1 MAGCK
6 TIRMEKQIEVRLQKA
21 FSQGRERLRV
31 ELFKDWPVQS
41 TMRVG
46 MATKVE
52 YARDGREKKRK
63 ERRKKQEGSSV
74 SKTDRRNTDV
84 YRHPGGPLSEGFDL
98 TRHLGEERSSSWL
111 LCRITFHLTVFVA
124 SSDWCDIRIPC
135 CWRAGVVPLSCG
147 GAVMCRPLAE
157 DRPPRAQHQHD
168 AA

>member
-52 YARDGREKKRK
+52 YARDGREKKEKRGGK
-63 ERRKKQEGSSV
+63 SKKARACLRLADATQTFTGI
-74 SKTDRRNTDV
+74 
-84 YRHPGGPLSEGFDL
+84 PGARSQRGL
-98 TRHLGEERSSSWL
+98 T
-111 LCRITFHLTVFVA
+111 
-124 SSDWCDIRIPC
+124 
-135 CWRAGVVPLSCG
+135 
-147 GAVMCRPLAE
+147 
-157 DRPPRAQHQHD
+157 
-168 AA
+168 